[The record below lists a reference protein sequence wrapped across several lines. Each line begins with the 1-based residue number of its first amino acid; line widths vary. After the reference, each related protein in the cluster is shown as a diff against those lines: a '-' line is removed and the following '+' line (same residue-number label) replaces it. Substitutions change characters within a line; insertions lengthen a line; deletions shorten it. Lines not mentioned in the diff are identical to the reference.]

1 MVSSRFNPNS
11 QSFPQF
17 EPVRSTAWSYR
28 VIPHHTTGCFH
39 RPATSGMKR
48 DCHKLVNPAGSWSCL
63 RLIGLYPNV
72 LILKSITLTTIVV
85 NTTIFRWFVPYHLG
99 SLWLYLHFLGKY
111 AHISLSVRLTYQ
123 PFKKRSHQENMEKMV
138 YIATSNDSHNRYIA
152 HITSLLFSKSIN
164 IYIYI
169 HIYIYMCVY
178 IIYTHTH
185 VHIYIYIYIYIY
197 ISV

>member
-169 HIYIYMCVY
+169 
-178 IIYTHTH
+178 
-185 VHIYIYIYIYIY
+185 YIYICVCI
-197 ISV
+197 